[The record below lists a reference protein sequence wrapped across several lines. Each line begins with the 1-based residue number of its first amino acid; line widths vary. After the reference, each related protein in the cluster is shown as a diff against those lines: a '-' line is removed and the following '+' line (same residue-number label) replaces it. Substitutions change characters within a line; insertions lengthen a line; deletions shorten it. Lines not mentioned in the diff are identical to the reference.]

1 MGMKSKPS
9 SLVLVAVVSPT
20 RVKKKKKKKKQWPP
34 TFGGEC
40 KVVVVVSVLM
50 EGEFPI
56 RGCSAGSLQGKII
69 IREEE
74 ADAMEDFRLESSS

>member
-9 SLVLVAVVSPT
+9 FQLLVAVVSPT
-20 RVKKKKKKKKQWPP
+20 RVKKKKRKKQWPP

-74 ADAMEDFRLESSS
+74 EADAMEDFRLESSS